1 MTENTPKN
9 CIVWLLIAQ
18 AVLIQ
23 LSRLSNGLL
32 AKNNSSCHHYGELKC
47 PRAAEQRAA
56 QSMDQVRCSSHSLH
70 RPFETCIVWWLRSCK
85 CSLRGRFRKIETWY
99 GKDIEQVNE
108 GLSSLLQGQTPKH
121 QRLCISTTK
130 AFEHPGIKNGVDQ
143 CSNCR
148 SWLSTHTPSVSPS
161 RLFMHS
167 AWLLRT
173 HWWALRKLDTYFQR
187 MRWERQ

>member
-1 MTENTPKN
+1 M
-9 CIVWLLIAQ
+9 LFSQ

-23 LSRLSNGLL
+23 LSELNNGLL
-32 AKNNSSCHHYGELKC
+32 AKDNSACHHYGELEC
-47 PRAAEQRAA
+47 PRTAEQRTA
-56 QSMDQVRCSSHSLH
+56 QSMDQVGCSSHSLH
-70 RPFETCIVWWLRSCK
+70 RPFEAYILWQLRSCQS
-85 CSLRGRFRKIETWY
+85 SLRGRFRELETWY
-99 GKDIEQVNE
+99 GKDIEQVDE

-130 AFEHPGIKNGVDQ
+130 AIGHLGIKNGLDQ

-148 SWLSTHTPSVSPS
+148 SWLSTHTPSGSPS